1 MMARLLVLNGPNLN
15 LQGVRES
22 GLCGTATLRDSG
34 TEVRPLAR
42 SPRCE
47 VRSRQFSGERGVS

>member
-1 MMARLLVLNGPNLN
+1 MACLLVLNGPNLN

-22 GLCGTATLRDSG
+22 GVCGTATLRDSE
-34 TEVRPLAR
+34 TEVRALAP

-47 VRSRQFSGERGVS
+47 VRFRQFSGERG